1 MPKKSSKSN
10 KSSKSCAPARTK
22 LAPFSRNLRSCGS
35 TSFLYITTFA
45 RFSAHIG
52 ASLYGERTFAE
63 IKAKA
68 VR

>member
-1 MPKKSSKSN
+1 MNVGFPQEQ
-10 KSSKSCAPARTK
+10 
-22 LAPFSRNLRSCGS
+22 NLRSCGS

-52 ASLYGERTFAE
+52 ASLYGEHTFAE
-63 IKAKA
+63 IKTKA